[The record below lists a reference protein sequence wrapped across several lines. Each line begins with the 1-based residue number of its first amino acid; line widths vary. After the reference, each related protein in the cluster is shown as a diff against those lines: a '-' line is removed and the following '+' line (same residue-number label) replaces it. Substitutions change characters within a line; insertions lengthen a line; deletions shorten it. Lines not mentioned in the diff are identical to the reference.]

1 MWMNFLMAIKNARL
15 NVNRFWPDNLTITK
29 AAEEL
34 QMNPRSLTT
43 IRKGTERGEWLTLF
57 KLAEYL
63 SEKTGRHIS
72 LEDLFE
78 VER

>member
-1 MWMNFLMAIKNARL
+1 MELLMGIRAAKL

-29 AAEEL
+29 AAEDL
-34 QMNPRSLTT
+34 NMNPRSLTT

-63 SEKTGRHIS
+63 SEITGKQIA

-78 VER
+78 VERDT

>member
-1 MWMNFLMAIKNARL
+1 MELLMGIRAAKL

-29 AAEEL
+29 AAEDL
-34 QMNPRSLTT
+34 NMNPRSLTT

-63 SEKTGRHIS
+63 SKITGKQIA

-78 VER
+78 VERDT

>member
-1 MWMNFLMAIKNARL
+1 MTVKSAKL
-15 NVNRFWPDNLTITK
+15 NVNRFWPESLTITK

-34 QMNPRSLTT
+34 SMNPRSLTT

-57 KLAEYL
+57 KLADYL
-63 SEKTGRHIS
+63 SKKTGKHIS

-78 VER
+78 VENESSK

>member
-1 MWMNFLMAIKNARL
+1 MAIKSARL
-15 NVNRFWPDNLTITK
+15 NVNRFWPDDLTITK

-34 QMNPRSLTT
+34 DMNPRSLTT
-43 IRKGTERGEWLTLF
+43 IRKGTERGEWLTLL

-63 SEKTGRHIS
+63 SEKSGKQIS

-78 VER
+78 VERD

>member
-1 MWMNFLMAIKNARL
+1 MDLLMAIKGARL
-15 NVNRFWPDNLTITK
+15 NINRFWPDDLTITK
-29 AAEEL
+29 AAEDL
-34 QMNPRSLTT
+34 NMNPRSLTT

-63 SEKTGRHIS
+63 SEKTGEKIS

-78 VER
+78 IERD